1 MQVIKVTDYN
11 QIHIIERRDNVIYF
25 RWDDDQRKHRAKIR
39 QDAEGRS
46 YFKSY
51 NLQIGIEGRM

>member
-11 QIHIIERRDNVIYF
+11 AITILERRDNVIYF
-25 RWDDDQRKHRAKIR
+25 RWDSNQRKHRAKV
-39 QDAEGRS
+39 QTDSNGRE

-51 NLQIGIEGRM
+51 NLQIGIERRM